1 MDQYQQLMLQLQ
13 DQLMH
18 LDQHQRLL
26 NSHLVQYLK
35 MHLYQVHIDQVIE
48 IQIMELQHST
58 QQICMT
64 QQWVLFH

>member
-18 LDQHQRLL
+18 LDQHQLLL
-26 NSHLVQYLK
+26 NSHLAQYLK
-35 MHLYQVHIDQVIE
+35 THLYQVHIDQVIE

-58 QQICMT
+58 QQICTT